1 MGGPPPTA
9 RRPVGD
15 QLRAARDGKV
25 QREKSKARGLV
36 DCHPCGRGTRWV
48 AAKATH
54 ARGEPRRTPFTVLAE
69 TEILFWF
76 SFALLRSANNEV
88 S

>member
-25 QREKSKARGLV
+25 QREKSKAHGLV

-48 AAKATH
+48 AATH
-54 ARGEPRRTPFTVLAE
+54 ARGEPRRAPFTVLAE
-69 TEILFWF
+69 TDFIFIF
-76 SFALLRSANNEV
+76 PGAFAN
-88 S
+88 

>member
-25 QREKSKARGLV
+25 QREKSKAHGLV

-54 ARGEPRRTPFTVLAE
+54 ARAAAGTFHRPCGNGDFVLIFLCS
-69 TEILFWF
+69 TSIC
-76 SFALLRSANNEV
+76 
-88 S
+88 

>member
-36 DCHPCGRGTRWV
+36 DCHPCCGGTRWV

-54 ARGEPRRTPFTVLAE
+54 ARGEPRRAPFTVLGNE
-69 TEILFWF
+69 FYFLF
-76 SFALLRSANNEV
+76 SFALLRSA
-88 S
+88 